1 MLLKDKVVIISGI
14 GPGLGQELAYGAARE
29 GAKIAIAARSTDL
42 LNKLKDE
49 IGKKSEVIAP
59 KLITEPLNIGE
70 REGIVTPSKKIVRE
84 PIGKGVVG
92 LKEKEVIAPPANL
105 TDRVPVGV
113 DIFGRDKYGTL
124 EKEGLEDIK
133 RQKTPLSY
141 DEFKQKVMSGEIT
154 RASKYSSPQA
164 LKIITQTLQ
173 NENADPNL
181 KELQDRR
188 LRTFYNYSQYK
199 DPSKKTII
207 SG

>member
-1 MLLKDKVVIISGI
+1 MSELIEEIPVEDSPVLTKKEAEEKGVRDYIDKDTGLLNIGVQRKDKPKPLSIDDEKKVIS
-14 GPGLGQELAYGAARE
+14 A
-29 GAKIAIAARSTDL
+29 D
-42 LNKLKDE
+42 
-49 IGKKSEVIAP
+49 KKTEVIAP

-154 RASKYSSPQA
+154 RASKSTKAPEEF
-164 LKIITQTLQ
+164 I
-173 NENADPNL
+173 
-181 KELQDRR
+181 
-188 LRTFYNYSQYK
+188 
-199 DPSKKTII
+199 
-207 SG
+207 